1 MLPEIA
7 IQKGVLIRDTE
18 YHLVVTNMTG
28 NEFAMQHWYI
38 IRKILLRSKAT
49 GAYVCVTRSLDV
61 CHLSLVFLRPAV

>member
-49 GAYVCVTRSLDV
+49 GAYVCVTRL
-61 CHLSLVFLRPAV
+61 